1 MTAPLDAINC
11 AAWLAD
17 KNVQAFLRMIRV
29 GEGTSDDAGY
39 RRLFGGD
46 MADGYDDHP
55 RRAVTKKLGGRP
67 ITSTAAGAYQFLS
80 RTWDECV
87 RALNLPDFSVQS
99 QDLAAVYLI
108 ARRRAIH
115 DVIAGRVEQA
125 IAKCAREWASLPGSP
140 YGQPTKTL
148 PEALKLYAGYGGR
161 TELQTAPP
169 APEFTPP
176 AAIAATT
183 QEPDMPLAPF
193 IAAALPSL
201 IEYIPKLGKLFGSGS
216 QVAERNV
223 AAAQMAVSLVQD
235 AVGAK
240 NAQEAVE
247 ILAADPSAITS
258 ATKAIEDGWFQL
270 VESGGGGIDG
280 ARKHDALMAGGAGML
295 HSPSFWIGLVLLVLV
310 FLLVLSLIGI
320 IGTATWS
327 DDVRAGL
334 AGSIV
339 SSVIGGLVGYYFG
352 QTTSR
357 NRTPAP

>member
-1 MTAPLDAINC
+1 
-11 AAWLAD
+11 
-17 KNVQAFLRMIRV
+17 
-29 GEGTSDDAGY
+29 
-39 RRLFGGD
+39 
-46 MADGYDDHP
+46 
-55 RRAVTKKLGGRP
+55 
-67 ITSTAAGAYQFLS
+67 
-80 RTWDECV
+80 
-87 RALNLPDFSVQS
+87 
-99 QDLAAVYLI
+99 
-108 ARRRAIH
+108 
-115 DVIAGRVEQA
+115 
-125 IAKCAREWASLPGSP
+125 
-140 YGQPTKTL
+140 
-148 PEALKLYAGYGGR
+148 
-161 TELQTAPP
+161 
-169 APEFTPP
+169 
-176 AAIAATT
+176 
-183 QEPDMPLAPF
+183 
-193 IAAALPSL
+193 
-201 IEYIPKLGKLFGSGS
+201 
-216 QVAERNV
+216 VAERNV

-280 ARKHDALMAGGAGML
+280 ARKHDALMADGAGML

-310 FLLVLSLIGI
+310 FLLVLSLIGL

-357 NRTPAP
+357 NRTPAQ